1 MVILQEFMMHLL
13 DLLLEIVRVV
23 LFRNGLTVLEG
34 FINTC
39 SDVVTSITHALGM
52 CETKSFNRCR
62 S

>member
-23 LFRNGLTVLEG
+23 LSGNRLTVLEG

-39 SDVVTSITHALGM
+39 SDVVTSITRALGM
-52 CETKSFNRCR
+52 CETKNFNRCR

>member
-1 MVILQEFMMHLL
+1 MILQEFMMHLL

-23 LFRNGLTVLEG
+23 LSGNRLTVLEG

-39 SDVVTSITHALGM
+39 DVVTSITCALGM